1 MVFEEIDRWWGCE
14 IHFGAELDSSFEVKN
29 IKRGAKPE
37 PELLSAIKE
46 QISPTRYSVL
56 EEVRRVWKETREQA
70 EAKKQREAQE
80 LDRHL
85 AHVHI
90 EKAAAKGVSP
100 RAKFDANVSVE
111 EATTNI
117 KNKFLSHMEE
127 TQQARIIE
135 LYKSQPYTI
144 VDDPVGWKGGTFG
157 RLIFRATR
165 Y

>member
-1 MVFEEIDRWWGCE
+1 ME
-14 IHFGAELDSSFEVKN
+14 K
-29 IKRGAKPE
+29 
-37 PELLSAIKE
+37 
-46 QISPTRYSVL
+46 TRA
-56 EEVRRVWKETREQA
+56 A

-90 EKAAAKGVSP
+90 EKAAKGVSP

-144 VDDPVGWKGGTFG
+144 VIISWLEGRYLLGG
-157 RLIFRATR
+157 
-165 Y
+165 